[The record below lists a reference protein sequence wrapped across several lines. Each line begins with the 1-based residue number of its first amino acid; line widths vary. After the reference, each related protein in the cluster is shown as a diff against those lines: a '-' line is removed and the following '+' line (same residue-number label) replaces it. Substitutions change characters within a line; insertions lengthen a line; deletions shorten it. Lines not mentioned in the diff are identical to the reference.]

1 MGVEGIL
8 NQKSSMPRRKSKILP
23 NPLLGSYKLVKETV
37 IRLRLKTWLSKASL
51 RKSMCLE
58 CLTSETIEQIPNL
71 TPTKK
76 GKLDYKSFEKI
87 VMAAI
92 IHSKW

>member
-1 MGVEGIL
+1 
-8 NQKSSMPRRKSKILP
+8 
-23 NPLLGSYKLVKETV
+23 
-37 IRLRLKTWLSKASL
+37 
-51 RKSMCLE
+51 MCLE

-92 IHSKW
+92 IYSE